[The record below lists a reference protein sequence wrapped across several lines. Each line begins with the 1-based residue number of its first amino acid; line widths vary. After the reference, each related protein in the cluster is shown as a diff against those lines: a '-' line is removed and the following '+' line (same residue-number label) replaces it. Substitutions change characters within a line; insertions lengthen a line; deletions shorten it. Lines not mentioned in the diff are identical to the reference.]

1 MALRKG
7 EGLNMGK
14 TKFEKM
20 SKTETWWIMH
30 WVTFPNTI
38 RVDGEQPPVWD
49 YTKRDFNAIKKLDEK
64 GIVNITRSEEKAT
77 PRGGLAT
84 YFKINIAELRNLVNQ
99 HWQQH
104 YNVGERLSANWPN
117 D

>member
-1 MALRKG
+1 
-7 EGLNMGK
+7 MGK

-20 SKTETWWIMH
+20 NKTETWWIMH
-30 WVTFPNTI
+30 WVTFPNVI
-38 RVDGEQPPVWD
+38 RLIGEQPPVWD

-64 GIVNITRSEEKAT
+64 GIVNITRIRRNSVL
-77 PRGGLAT
+77 GLAT
-84 YFKINIAELRNLVNQ
+84 YFKINIDELRNLVNE

-104 YNVGERLSANWPN
+104 YNVEERLSANWPY

>member
-1 MALRKG
+1 
-7 EGLNMGK
+7 MGK

-20 SKTETWWIMH
+20 NKTETWWIMH

-38 RVDGEQPPVWD
+38 RVDGEQPPVWTT
-49 YTKRDFNAIKKLDEK
+49 TKRDFNAIKKLDEK
-64 GIVNITRSEEKAT
+64 GIVNITRSEEIAP
-77 PRGGLAT
+77 PRNKKLGTKRFAT
-84 YFKINIAELRNLVNQ
+84 YFKINIDELRNLVNE

-104 YNVGERLSANWPN
+104 YDVEQRLSANWPN

>member
-1 MALRKG
+1 
-7 EGLNMGK
+7 MGK

-20 SKTETWWIMH
+20 NKTETWWIMH
-30 WVTFPNTI
+30 WVTFPDTI

-64 GIVNITRSEEKAT
+64 GIVNITRSVEF
-77 PRGGLAT
+77 RFSSWGGLAT
-84 YFKINIAELRNLVNQ
+84 HFKINIAELRNLVNE

-117 D
+117 DRSIEED

>member
-1 MALRKG
+1 
-7 EGLNMGK
+7 MGK

-20 SKTETWWIMH
+20 NKTETWWIMH
-30 WVTFPNTI
+30 WVSFPNTI

-49 YTKRDFNAIKKLDEK
+49 YTKRDLNAIKKLDEK
-64 GIVNITRSEEKAT
+64 GIVNITRSEEKAD
-77 PRGGLAT
+77 PRVRLAT
-84 YFKINIAELRNLVNQ
+84 YFKINIAELRNLVNE

-104 YNVGERLSANWPN
+104 YNVEERLSANWPN